1 MYVVEEI
8 SKLSIS
14 KLLILHNYKLL
25 ILHNYKKLNMT
36 KVAGLKV
43 S

>member
-1 MYVVEEI
+1 MYVVEE
-8 SKLSIS
+8 IS

-25 ILHNYKKLNMT
+25 ILHNYEKLNMP
-36 KVAGLKV
+36 KVVGLKV

>member
-1 MYVVEEI
+1 MYVVEE
-8 SKLSIS
+8 IS

-25 ILHNYKKLNMT
+25 ILHNYEKLNMT
-36 KVAGLKV
+36 KVVGLKV

>member
-1 MYVVEEI
+1 MYVVEE
-8 SKLSIS
+8 IS

-36 KVAGLKV
+36 KVVGLKV

>member
-1 MYVVEEI
+1 MYVVEE
-8 SKLSIS
+8 IS